1 MVTHMRKSLAT
12 AASVLGVALAGAAA
26 YAANSSVLSAE
37 PSSQQIVAAAP
48 ATFPAGGVAPQ
59 ASVVSGQT
67 QTAGATASQAAGA
80 TPVNPGTVSGD
91 ESTTQ
96 TTTPSKKRQT
106 TAAAPIGP
114 LAQVATVNPAPTETK
129 LATYKVGD
137 AGTVMLDSTNQQ
149 LRIVNVIPASGWTA
163 RTAEASTREVKIY
176 FSSSTQILEFEA
188 EIEGTQVVV
197 TVEDETVRA
206 TPIPAAPR
214 EHHDDDDDDHDDD
227 EHEEREHHD
236 DDDD

>member
-96 TTTPSKKRQT
+96 TTTPAKKRQT

-114 LAQVATVNPAPTETK
+114 LAQVATINPAPTETK
-129 LATYKVGD
+129 LATYKVGT
-137 AGTVMLDSTNQQ
+137 AGSVIVESDGQT
-149 LRIVNVIPASGWTA
+149 LRIVNTIPSSGWTTRIAEVSAQLA
-163 RTAEASTREVKIY
+163 RVTFASTNQ
-176 FSSSTQILEFEA
+176 TLEFRA
-188 EIEGTQVVV
+188 SLIGGQIDVKVQ
-197 TVEDETVRA
+197 DETVRA